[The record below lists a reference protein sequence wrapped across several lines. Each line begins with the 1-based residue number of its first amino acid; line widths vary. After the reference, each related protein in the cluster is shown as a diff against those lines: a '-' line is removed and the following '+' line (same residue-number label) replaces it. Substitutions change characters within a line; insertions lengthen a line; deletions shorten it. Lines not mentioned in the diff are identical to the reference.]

1 LKLGVLC
8 SGRLGFI
15 LLQYFRSRWDIE
27 FVCTDSKSREI
38 IEFAHQ
44 SKVDLFLGN
53 PRGGRIGEFIKER
66 EIDVLVSVNYL
77 FIIEHDLI
85 RLPKLFAFNVHGS
98 LLPKY
103 RGRTPHVWAIINNE
117 TETGITAH
125 VIDDGCDTGGI
136 IEQIIIP
143 ICSDDTGATVLQKYE
158 KAYVPLIDSVLNKIA
173 TNKVHIQN
181 QDETKATYFG
191 KRTPD
196 DGLIN
201 WNWQRERI
209 RNWVRA
215 QAFPYPGAFAYID
228 NKKVVIDKVV
238 FSDFGFSSDEP
249 NGLIKSIAPVLVK
262 TPNGVIQLIEIREG
276 KEFLIKGKIAQ
287 S

>member
-1 LKLGVLC
+1 VKLGVLC
-8 SGRLGFI
+8 SGLLGFT
-15 LLQYFRSRWDIE
+15 LLQYLKSRWDIE
-27 FVCTDSKSREI
+27 FVCTDSQSTDI
-38 IEFAHQ
+38 IGFSQQ
-44 SKVDLFLGN
+44 SKIDLFSGN
-53 PRGGRIGEFIKER
+53 PRGGRIIEFIKER
-66 EIDVLVSVNYL
+66 EIDVLISVNYL
-77 FIIEHDLI
+77 FIIEPDLI
-85 RLPKLFAFNVHGS
+85 RLPKLLAFNVHGS

-125 VIDDGCDTGGI
+125 AIDEGCDTGGI
-136 IEQIIIP
+136 IEQIVIP
-143 ICSDDTGATVLQKYE
+143 ISSEDTGATVLQKYE
-158 KAYVPLIDSVLNKIA
+158 KAYRPLIDSVLNKVA
-173 TNKVHIQN
+173 TNKVHIQK

-215 QAFPYPGAFAYID
+215 QAFPYPGAFTYIG
-228 NKKVVIDKVV
+228 NRKVVIDKVTFTDV
-238 FSDFGFSSDEP
+238 GFSSDEP
-249 NGLIKSIAPVLVK
+249 NGLIKSIDPVLVK
-262 TPNGVIQLIEIREG
+262 TPNGVVEMNDIREG
-276 KEFLIKGKIAQ
+276 KEFLIQGKIAQ